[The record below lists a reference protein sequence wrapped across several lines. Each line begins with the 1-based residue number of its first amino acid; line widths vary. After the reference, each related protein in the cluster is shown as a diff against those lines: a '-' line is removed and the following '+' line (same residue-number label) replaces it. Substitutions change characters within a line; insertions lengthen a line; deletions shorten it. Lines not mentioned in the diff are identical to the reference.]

1 VNKYRNVKTT
11 VFGQTFHSKKEAER
25 YMVLRSM
32 QEAGE
37 IAGLQTQVPFELK
50 VNGMK
55 VCKYVADFV
64 YTVPNPARSAG
75 GPFVLSVV
83 EDVKG
88 MKTAVYNLK
97 KKLMKAV
104 LGVEV
109 HEV

>member
-1 VNKYRNVKTT
+1 MNKYRNVKTT
-11 VFGQTFHSKKEAER
+11 LYGITFDSKKEAER
-25 YMVLRSM
+25 YLVLRSM

-37 IAGLQTQVPFELK
+37 IADLKTQVPYELW
-50 VNGMK
+50 VNDVK
-55 VCKYVADFV
+55 VCKYIADFV

-75 GPFVLSVV
+75 GPFVLDVV

-88 MKTAVYNLK
+88 MKTAVYQLK
-97 KKLMKAV
+97 KKLMRAV